1 MKLKVQ
7 QPLPERKDVFDESVK
22 PLLLAAESNNALDK
36 WMYNLK
42 NDGKP
47 DFNSIVFVSTKFK
60 KIFIIKYLLETKQP
74 PKFKYKK
81 GQALDFFAQ
90 KIARRQFWTKKPHK
104 TSKDKYLDALQTWGR
119 AQSKY
124 VDVLQTWTASVG
136 YWDLTDS
143 WYTFSSFSLESGSK
157 VLTLEELSKDIDFEL
172 WVKINREDSKH
183 FFHQGNLLYH
193 SISKKWKL
201 NEDY

>member
-22 PLLLAAESNNALDK
+22 PLLLAAERNNALDK

-42 NDGKP
+42 DDGKP
-47 DFNSIVFVSTKFK
+47 DFNSIVFVSSKHK
-60 KIFIIKYLLETKQP
+60 KIFIIINLYETEQP
-74 PKFKYKK
+74 QNLNYEKRDIFS
-81 GQALDFFAQ
+81 Q
-90 KIARRQFWTKKPHK
+90 RRRIQQWTVKPLK
-104 TSKDKYLDALQTWGR
+104 TSKDKYFDALQNWGR
-119 AQSKY
+119 KKKY
-124 VDVLQTWTASVG
+124 VDVLQTWTANIG

-157 VLTLEELSKDIDFEL
+157 VPTLEELSKDIDFEL
-172 WVKINREDSKH
+172 WIKINQEDSKH
-183 FFHQGNLLYH
+183 LFHQGKLLYH